1 MSLRSH
7 WVATVSS
14 SLPHRS
20 RSSPATP
27 SLSNLPGIQAVRC
40 RAVHVGVTL
49 NAALH
54 RLGVPPT
61 HRDDG
66 GHAGLER
73 RQVHEVVTL
82 EQALTGEA
90 QAAKA
95 AAKISTQLRLYIWY
109 IDNARSLT
117 HLSPW
122 SASTP
127 AWNSINWGRCCSI
140 SLGSHCRSRSRYG
153 SSSVPS
159 GSGTSCVFFMRV
171 FHG

>member
-1 MSLRSH
+1 MLFYLGRTKLEKTERSIGCLKH
-7 WVATVSS
+7 RAPTLLVATMLS
-14 SLPHRS
+14 SLPHCCH
-20 RSSPATP
+20 SSPATP
-27 SLSNLPGIQAVRC
+27 SSSSLPGVQAVRC
-40 RAVHVGVTL
+40 CAVHVSVAL
-49 NAALH
+49 DAALH

-109 IDNARSLT
+109 TDNARSLT

-127 AWNSINWGRCCSI
+127 A
-140 SLGSHCRSRSRYG
+140 
-153 SSSVPS
+153 
-159 GSGTSCVFFMRV
+159 
-171 FHG
+171 